1 MSLVPRVYP
10 SPVVVGQ
17 LEDRYREL
25 SRPLVVVVGAEHD
38 LARVGDHLGDET
50 VMVTFERQLWA
61 GDQVLAGADA
71 LTEGVKHLPRCL
83 EIEAEDEQFG
93 MTESL
98 EADRVGERR
107 TLVITA

>member
-1 MSLVPRVYP
+1 
-10 SPVVVGQ
+10 
-17 LEDRYREL
+17 
-25 SRPLVVVVGAEHD
+25 